1 MKIINTKVLEN
12 RLELLECYIPYF
24 EQTNN
29 AVSKASVAW
38 HLDHSLKVINAVVKS
53 MENSDPTLYQNDFK
67 FLGKVLLRL
76 GFFPRGKVKA
86 PKHVKPPEVILKSAI
101 IDQLEEARQNIKRIQ
116 NLDERAYFKHP
127 VFGNTNK
134 FKVARFLDTHT
145 NHHLKIVKSILK

>member
-1 MKIINTKVLEN
+1 MKVVDTTVLEN
-12 RLELLECYIPYF
+12 RLELLESYIPDF

-53 MENSDPTLYQNDFK
+53 MENSDPTSYQNNFK

-86 PKHVKPPEVILKSAI
+86 PKYVRPPEVILKSAI
-101 IDQLEEARQNIKRIQ
+101 IDQLAEARQNIKRIPT
-116 NLDERAYFKHP
+116 LDKRAYFKHP

-134 FKVARFLDTHT
+134 FRVVRFLDTHT

>member
-1 MKIINTKVLEN
+1 
-12 RLELLECYIPYF
+12 
-24 EQTNN
+24 
-29 AVSKASVAW
+29 
-38 HLDHSLKVINAVVKS
+38 
-53 MENSDPTLYQNDFK
+53 
-67 FLGKVLLRL
+67 
-76 GFFPRGKVKA
+76 
-86 PKHVKPPEVILKSAI
+86 VKPPEVILKSAI